1 MGRVAGCSLSLPMGL
16 WKKKKKILGVL
27 LSHFGSS
34 LQSYGVREWTV
45 LQNLKKRN
53 KTNFNRNSDNWVEGF
68 GFVLLEKPTIRI
80 PKRCREESGLSPS
93 WDCEPKQISP

>member
-16 WKKKKKILGVL
+16 WKKKKD
-27 LSHFGSS
+27 FGSAFES
-34 LQSYGVREWTV
+34 LWIFPPELGVREWTV
-45 LQNLKKRN
+45 LQNLKKCN

-80 PKRCREESGLSPS
+80 PKRCREER
-93 WDCEPKQISP
+93 K